1 MIVIRGSGRSDPGRT
16 REANEDAFA
25 QVTPEDP
32 VLVERK
38 GHLLAVAD
46 GLGGHAAG
54 EVASATTLD
63 ALVEAYFAPT
73 SPSRVEPA
81 LQRAIQ
87 AANLRVHDRSRQDPR
102 WQAMQSTLSCLV
114 LAGSFGYVGHVGD
127 SRVYHLREGRLVQL
141 TSDHSEAAELVRL
154 RLAKPESLSYH
165 PRRNVLTRTIGG
177 QLFLRPDFQ
186 RVGLRP
192 DDVFVLCSDGLWSEV
207 TDDEIRSAA
216 LEREPEEACVHL
228 VELQRSRASQ
238 DNVTVVVAR
247 VVEVPVEAEEPG
259 GFGGIL
265 TRFGLRGRPT
275 PGGRGG

>member
-1 MIVIRGSGRSDPGRT
+1 MIAIRASGRSDPGRT

-25 QVTPEDP
+25 RVTPEDP
-32 VLVERK
+32 ALCEKK

-54 EVASATTLD
+54 EVASATTLQG
-63 ALVEAYFAPT
+63 LVEAYYAPT

-87 AANLRVHDRSRQDPR
+87 AANLRVHERSRADPR
-102 WQAMQSTLSCLV
+102 YRAMQSTLSCLV
-114 LAGSFGYVGHVGD
+114 LAGGHGYVGHVGD
-127 SRVYHLREGRLVQL
+127 SRVYHLREGRLAQL
-141 TSDHSEAAELVRL
+141 TVDHSEAAELVRL

-186 RVGLRP
+186 RVAVLT

-207 TDDEIRSAA
+207 SDEEIRAAA
-216 LEREPEEACVHL
+216 LEFPPEEACVRL

-247 VVEVPVEAEEPG
+247 VLEVREEEEESRI
-259 GFGGIL
+259 GGIL
-265 TRFGLRGRPT
+265 SRFGWGGRQPSR
-275 PGGRGG
+275 GRGG